1 MLEVELKAV
10 LTPEQ
15 AAGLPDRLAA
25 LGYAP
30 GALLRETDVYWNG
43 DSRDFRKTDEA
54 LRLRTA
60 EDLKTHT
67 AETLLTYKGPKRDGR
82 SNTRTEYETSVGS
95 MAAARGLLR
104 ALGFRDL
111 FTVDKTRREFS
122 RGKVTVCLDS
132 VAGLGEYLE
141 LEILLEDAERREA
154 AVDTLLAL
162 LDTLGVRREALRRES
177 YLELLLRT
185 SATE

>member
-43 DSRDFRKTDEA
+43 DSRDFRRTDEA

-82 SNTRTEYETSVGS
+82 SNTRTEYETAVGS

>member
-67 AETLLTYKGPKRDGR
+67 AETLLTYKERDGR

-122 RGKVTVCLDS
+122 RGEVTVCLDS

>member
-1 MLEVELKAV
+1 
-10 LTPEQ
+10 
-15 AAGLPDRLAA
+15 
-25 LGYAP
+25 
-30 GALLRETDVYWNG
+30 
-43 DSRDFRKTDEA
+43 
-54 LRLRTA
+54 
-60 EDLKTHT
+60 
-67 AETLLTYKGPKRDGR
+67 
-82 SNTRTEYETSVGS
+82 